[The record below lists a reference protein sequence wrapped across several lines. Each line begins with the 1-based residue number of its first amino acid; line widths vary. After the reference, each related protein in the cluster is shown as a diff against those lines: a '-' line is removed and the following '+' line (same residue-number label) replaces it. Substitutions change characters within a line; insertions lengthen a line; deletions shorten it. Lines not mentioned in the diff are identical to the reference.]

1 MIRRIEIVI
10 SVCFLI
16 LLLVGWGEKKIE
28 LLDNNKLIDMDKAI
42 EYAKPGGA
50 WKKNENSSDSNKASD
65 IEDQKTTLDKNDN
78 QEDVEVGDSNTKY
91 INVSGETISYCG
103 SPISKDKLLDLLKSD
118 NGESIR
124 FVLVDD
130 WAEAHVYREVK
141 AILLEAKDSIGIN
154 FSEER

>member
-10 SVCFLI
+10 SVCFLM

-50 WKKNENSSDSNKASD
+50 WEKNENSSDSNKASD
-65 IEDQKTTLDKNDN
+65 IDDQKTTQDKNGN
-78 QEDVEVGDSNTKY
+78 QEDVGDSNTKY

-103 SPISKDKLLDLLKSD
+103 LPISKDKLHDLLKSD

-130 WAEAHVYREVK
+130 WAEAHIYREVK

-154 FSEER
+154 FSEEK